1 MAFEEAH
8 EEMYESGS
16 EYAGS
21 DYKNTVYEEAETF
34 NDRPSTARD
43 TTGKL
48 RYVEQDDSG
57 IPEVLSSEGNKTEP
71 KQPENRETRESRE
84 NPELVTLNQNYA
96 EDMEKVFKEIEFTY
110 VDASIKQRKWL
121 NRSIM
126 QQRDSSRVD
135 DHRRKE
141 AQNSLRR
148 EFQLLEEK
156 RNHNKIHTNKKSRKL
171 AQTALKK
178 KIRSVVN
185 SYSQNGYLAF
195 EHFLRVLYML
205 QITQNVGR
213 LEEEYVHSDR
223 IKRVKEEKDA
233 NELEFALQ
241 LWNKINCYLFN
252 YVDSAILVDFLM
264 ILLSTSKHK
273 VETAERYIDEIS
285 QADDLPIEEIQKN
298 RERNKEFVIDHV
310 WTCDQLFSF
319 YKHKLN

>member
-1 MAFEEAH
+1 MGFEEEH
-8 EEMYESGS
+8 EEMYESAS
-16 EYAGS
+16 DYAGS
-21 DYKNTVYEEAETF
+21 DHKNTVYEEVDTF
-34 NDRPSTARD
+34 NDRPSTVRE

-48 RYVEQDDSG
+48 KYVEQDDSG
-57 IPEVLSSEGNKTEP
+57 IPEVISSEGNKTDT
-71 KQPENRETRESRE
+71 KQRE
-84 NPELVTLNQNYA
+84 NHKNNEQVNLNQNYYA
-96 EDMEKVFKEIEFTY
+96 EDMEKVYKEIEYTY

-135 DHRRKE
+135 DYRRKE

-148 EFQLLEEK
+148 EFQQLEEK

-213 LEEEYVHSDR
+213 LEEEYPHSDR

-252 YVDSAILVDFLM
+252 YVDSAILIDFLM

-273 VETAERYIDEIS
+273 VETAERYIEEIS

-298 RERNKEFVIDHV
+298 RERNKEFVIDNL
-310 WTCDQLFSF
+310 WT
-319 YKHKLN
+319 